1 MPQGSQGVKPYG
13 EIYVATSRQHYEVIS
28 RAAEILGMTR
38 SGFVR
43 KFMLNPLGIIHSF
56 VEYVNHLEARVREL
70 EAALRDL
77 TPIVKNVVQID
88 GVKYLVSV
96 PNEFSHIF
104 EEFVSVRGLD
114 ESFKKYVEDYLSGYN
129 YIDDLFIKE
138 INPRITVV
146 KLDVKTAVNVAAA
159 SR

>member
-1 MPQGSQGVKPYG
+1 MPRGSQGVKPYG

-43 KFMLNPLGIIHSF
+43 EFMLNPFEIIRSF
-56 VEYVNHLEARVREL
+56 VEYVDHLEARIREL
-70 EAALRDL
+70 ESMLRDL
-77 TPIVKNVVQID
+77 APVAKIVARVD

-146 KLDVKTAVNVAAA
+146 KLDVKAAVNVAAV